1 MNVSGPIK
9 VFALLGVVAAVAI
22 GGWMMLLAPGG
33 AEAEAAPEA
42 ISSQVNGLLKAT
54 AAARKVAAKANA
66 DAKKNSADPEAA
78 ATPATPAAKATSKPA
93 VKAAAK
99 PAVKAA
105 AKPTAKAAA
114 KPAAKPKA
122 VKKRARI
129 IAANGL
135 PMRLVAALRS
145 HDVVVVAL
153 WGTGGEIDGMARDE
167 AAVGAASVR
176 AGFLALNVI
185 GSPREAEALTLKLGV
200 VLRAPTVLFFT
211 RGGVLANTLDGFRDS
226 ETVAQA
232 ALDALR

>member
-9 VFALLGVVAAVAI
+9 VFALLGVIAALAI
-22 GGWMMLLAPGG
+22 GGWMMLLAPSG
-33 AEAEAAPEA
+33 AEAEAAPAA
-42 ISSQVNGLLKAT
+42 ISSQVDGLLKAT

-66 DAKKNSADPEAA
+66 DAKKNSADPEAP

-93 VKAAAK
+93 VKPAA
-99 PAVKAA
+99 KAA
-105 AKPTAKAAA
+105 AKVAP

-135 PMRLVAALRS
+135 PMRIVAALRS